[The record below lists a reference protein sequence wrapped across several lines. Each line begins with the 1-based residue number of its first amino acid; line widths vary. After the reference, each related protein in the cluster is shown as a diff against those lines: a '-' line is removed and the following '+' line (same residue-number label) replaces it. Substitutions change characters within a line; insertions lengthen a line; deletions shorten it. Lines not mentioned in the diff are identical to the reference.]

1 MNNKKLY
8 KNLTKFLE
16 KFKNRP
22 NHLSKFLI
30 DNDAL
35 SANFIEKIQKIDK
48 ITEKNDIS
56 LDNVNFKNIS
66 QMEDFYNSILDEDV
80 TIKKTVKELTKE
92 YNDKLNYLIDNEMYE
107 EAAKMRDYMSGNN
120 IKRISKKKNKQIFLI

>member
-8 KNLTKFLE
+8 KYLTNFLE

-120 IKRISKKKNKQIFLI
+120 IKRISKKR

>member
-1 MNNKKLY
+1 LY
-8 KNLTKFLE
+8 
-16 KFKNRP
+16 
-22 NHLSKFLI
+22 
-30 DNDAL
+30 
-35 SANFIEKIQKIDK
+35 
-48 ITEKNDIS
+48 
-56 LDNVNFKNIS
+56 NVNFKNIS

-120 IKRISKKKNKQIFLI
+120 IKRISKKK

>member
-1 MNNKKLY
+1 MNSKKLY

-16 KFKNRP
+16 NFKNRP

-35 SANFIEKIQKIDK
+35 SVNFIEKIQKIDK

-56 LDNVNFKNIS
+56 LYNVNFKNIS

-120 IKRISKKKNKQIFLI
+120 IKRISKKK

>member
-1 MNNKKLY
+1 MNSKKLY

-16 KFKNRP
+16 NFKNRP

-56 LDNVNFKNIS
+56 LYNVNFKNIS

-120 IKRISKKKNKQIFLI
+120 IKRISKKK

>member
-120 IKRISKKKNKQIFLI
+120 IKRISKKR